1 MSKMKRTLA
10 LLAVLAMASTSFVAC
25 GGDKE
30 ESKADSAADSVAD
43 SAEDSAPES
52 KDDEASAE
60 ESADDTTGERDF
72 TAAVEEEGTLSVVC
86 WTDAD
91 LNNMFAQYCES
102 RGMEVGTD
110 VAWVQCGT
118 SGGEGNTQY
127 ATFLNSGEDVD
138 LFVAEA
144 GWILNYIETD
154 EYAIPL
160 SDLGIEASEYTN
172 AYQYTVDIATSGD
185 KLMGASWQAAA
196 GGFCYYTDMAEEY
209 LGITDAAA
217 MQEAVKDW
225 DAFKATA
232 ATLKDKGVTI
242 CASLGGLWQCYST
255 SQSAAWTDGTTL
267 KTDIAADF
275 TTFAKEMVDAGYVD
289 PTIPQWEDPWYN
301 AGNAGETFGYF
312 FSTWCLPAEAQLQQ
326 CMGDAGNVG
335 IVVGPSEYFWGG
347 SWLCASKNINNKEKA
362 ADFVRYF
369 TIDTASMKEYAE
381 NTGDFVNNKEAMA
394 DVTFANDLLGGQDQF
409 AVLKEVAEG
418 IDLSDTISKY
428 DQTLKDTFLTSLR
441 DNIDGSADDIM
452 ADFKADVKA
461 AVPELTVE

>member
-30 ESKADSAADSVAD
+30 ESKADSTASTA
-43 SAEDSAPES
+43 ES
-52 KDDEASAE
+52 KDESAAESKDE
-60 ESADDTTGERDF
+60 ESAAESEGGEASGERDF
-72 TAAVEEEGTLSVVC
+72 TAAVNEEGCLSIVC

-91 LNNMFAQYCES
+91 LNNMFDQYCAS

-160 SDLGIEASEYTN
+160 SDLGIEASEYGN
-172 AYQYTVDIATSGD
+172 AYQYTVDIATNNSGN
-185 KLMGASWQAAA
+185 LMGASWQAAA

-217 MQEAVKDW
+217 MQDAIKDW
-225 DAFKATA
+225 DGFKNVA
-232 ATLKDKGVTI
+232 ATLKENGVTV

-267 KTDIAADF
+267 KTDIATEF
-275 TTFAKEMVDAGYVD
+275 TNFAKEMVDAGYVD
-289 PTIPQWEDPWYN
+289 ATISQWEDPWFN

-312 FSTWCLPAEAQLQQ
+312 FSTWCLLPEAQLQQ
-326 CMGDAGNVG
+326 CMGDAGNVN
-335 IVVGPSEYFWGG
+335 IVVGPSEFFWGG

-362 ADFVRYF
+362 ADFIRYF

-381 NTGDFVNNKEAMA
+381 GVGEFVNNKEAMA
-394 DVTFANDLLGGQDQF
+394 DATFANDLLGGQDEF

-441 DNIDGSADDIM
+441 DNIDASTDDIM
-452 ADFKADVKA
+452 ADFKADA
-461 AVPELTVE
+461 QTAIPELTVE

>member
-30 ESKADSAADSVAD
+30 ESKPESTASTAESADESAAESAD
-43 SAEDSAPES
+43 ESAAES
-52 KDDEASAE
+52 QGE
-60 ESADDTTGERDF
+60 ESADRDF
-72 TAAVEEEGTLSVVC
+72 TAAVNEEGCLSIVC

-91 LNNMFAQYCES
+91 LNNMFDQYCAS

-118 SGGEGNTQY
+118 NGGEGNTQY

-160 SDLGIEASEYTN
+160 SDLGIEASEYGN

-217 MQEAVKDW
+217 MQDAIKDW
-225 DAFKATA
+225 DGFKNVA
-232 ATLKDKGVTI
+232 ATLKENGVTV

-275 TTFAKEMVDAGYVD
+275 TAFAKEMVDAGYVD
-289 PTIPQWEDPWYN
+289 ATIGQWEDPWFN

-326 CMGDAGNVG
+326 CMGDAGNVN
-335 IVVGPSEYFWGG
+335 IVVGPSEFFWGG

-362 ADFVRYF
+362 ADFIRYF

-381 NTGDFVNNKEAMA
+381 TVGEFVNNKEAMA

-409 AVLKEVAEG
+409 AVLKDVAEG

-441 DNIDGSADDIM
+441 DNIGSSADDIM
-452 ADFKADVKA
+452 ADFKADA
-461 AVPELTVE
+461 QTAIPELTVE

>member
-10 LLAVLAMASTSFVAC
+10 LLAVLAMTATSFVAC

-30 ESKADSAADSVAD
+30 ESKADSAASTAD
-43 SAEDSAPES
+43 SAADDSA
-52 KDDEASAE
+52 
-60 ESADDTTGERDF
+60 ADDSAADSEADAPAERDF
-72 TAAVEEEGTLSVVC
+72 TAAVEEEGCLSIVC

-91 LNNMFAQYCES
+91 LNNMFDQYCAS

-118 SGGEGNTQY
+118 NGGEGNTQY

-138 LFVAEA
+138 LFIAEA

-160 SDLGIEASEYTN
+160 SELNIDASEYSN

-196 GGFCYYTDMAEEY
+196 GGFCYYTDMASEY
-209 LGITDAAA
+209 LGINDAAA
-217 MQEAVKDW
+217 MQDAIKDW
-225 DAFKATA
+225 DGFKSVA
-232 ATLKDKGVTI
+232 ATLKENGVTV

-275 TTFAKEMVDAGYVD
+275 TAFAKEMVDAGYVD
-289 PTIPQWEDPWYN
+289 ATIGQWEDPWFN

-326 CMGDAGNVG
+326 CMGDAGNVN
-335 IVVGPSEYFWGG
+335 IVVGPSEFFWGG
-347 SWLCASKNINNKEKA
+347 SWLCASKNINNKAKA
-362 ADFVRYF
+362 EDFIRYF

-381 NTGDFVNNKEAMA
+381 TVGEFVNNKEAMA
-394 DVTFANDLLGGQDQF
+394 DISFANDLLGGQDQF
-409 AVLKEVAEG
+409 AVLKEVADG

-441 DNIDGSADDIM
+441 DNIDASADDIM
-452 ADFKADVKA
+452 ADFKADA
-461 AVPELTVE
+461 QTAIPELTVE